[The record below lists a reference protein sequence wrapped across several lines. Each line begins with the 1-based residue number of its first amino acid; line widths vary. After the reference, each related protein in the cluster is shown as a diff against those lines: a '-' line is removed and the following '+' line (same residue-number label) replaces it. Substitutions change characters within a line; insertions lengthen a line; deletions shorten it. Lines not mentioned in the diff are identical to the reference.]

1 MATASKREV
10 DDNIFKAADSFEKR
24 GNWTEERHEV
34 LKNVTG
40 AEIDAIADR
49 LEAEHPEEYLSPE
62 EVREKIKQISS
73 ARAAARR
80 AELVGA

>member
-1 MATASKREV
+1 MATTLEPV
-10 DDNIFKAADSFEKR
+10 FDGNIFEAADSFEKR

-62 EVREKIKQISS
+62 EVRERIKQIAST
-73 ARAAARR
+73 RTAARR